1 MLLGPNF
8 GLHLEWDSL
17 VKIALSGS
25 YRCFYWLIFFK
36 FLQKI
41 IDDDLMGSATNAET
55 KVFYNKMKG
64 DYYRYLAEVAS
75 PHEGMTSFVY

>member
-1 MLLGPNF
+1 MGQPRENCIIWVL
-8 GLHLEWDSL
+8 SL
-17 VKIALSGS
+17 
-25 YRCFYWLIFFK
+25 FYWLIFFK